1 MSAHISE
8 NKQYYDQR
16 FGSLSQTLNEEEQ
29 RRWQF
34 LQKALSSL
42 QLPSSARIA
51 DFGCGRGWLSNKLS
65 AFGKVTGFDLS
76 EKAVENA
83 KQNFKNCDFF
93 CLNAE
98 APLPSQFVGAFDV
111 LVSSEVIEHTTA
123 QKDYLKNCYAL
134 LKPGAYLLLS
144 TPNGNWKNEFYKNGR
159 EAWKQ
164 PVENWLS
171 MEELTGMSEAL
182 GFTTLSK
189 TSFNAEWI
197 FDFRP
202 APFTLLSQPLVRT
215 LLKFFGLYP
224 QRIAALNSRNCG
236 LNLLLLAKKE

>member
-16 FGSLSQTLNEEEQ
+16 FGSLSQNLNEEEQ
-29 RRWQF
+29 GRWQF
-34 LQKALSSL
+34 LKTTLDSL
-42 QLPSSARIA
+42 QLPSTAQIA
-51 DFGCGRGWLSNKLS
+51 DFGCGRGWLSNQLS
-65 AFGKVTGFDLS
+65 AFGTVTGFDLS

-83 KQNFKNCDFF
+83 KQNFKNCAFY

-98 APLPSQFVGAFDV
+98 APLPSEFVGSFDV

-123 QKDYLKNCYAL
+123 QEDYLKNCYVL

-144 TPNGNWKNEFYKNGR
+144 TPNGKWKNDFYKNGR

-164 PVENWLS
+164 PVENWLGI
-171 MEELTGMSEAL
+171 EALTRMSEEL

-189 TSFNAEWI
+189 SSFNAEWI

-202 APFTLLSQPLVRT
+202 DSFKMLSQPPVRK
-215 LLKFFGLYP
+215 LLKLLGRYNS
-224 QRIAALNSRNCG
+224 RIAALNAKNCG
-236 LNLLLLAKKE
+236 LNLLLLAKKV

>member
-16 FGSLSQTLNEEEQ
+16 FGSLSQNLNEEEQ

-34 LQKALSSL
+34 LKTTLDSL
-42 QLPSSARIA
+42 QLPKTAQIA
-51 DFGCGRGWLSNKLS
+51 DFGCGRGWLSNQLS

-83 KQNFKNCDFF
+83 KQNFKNCTFH

-98 APLPSQFVGAFDV
+98 APLPAEFVDTFDV

-134 LKPGAYLLLS
+134 LRPGAYLLLS
-144 TPNGNWKNEFYKNGR
+144 TPNGNWKNDFYKNGR

-171 MEELTGMSEAL
+171 IEELTGISETL
-182 GFTTLSK
+182 GFTTISK
-189 TSFNAEWI
+189 SSFNAEWI

-202 APFTLLSQPLVRT
+202 NSFRT
-215 LLKFFGLYP
+215 ISHPIMRKLLKLFGQYNTRISTFNDDFF
-224 QRIAALNSRNCG
+224 G
-236 LNLLLLAKKE
+236 LNLLLLSKKR